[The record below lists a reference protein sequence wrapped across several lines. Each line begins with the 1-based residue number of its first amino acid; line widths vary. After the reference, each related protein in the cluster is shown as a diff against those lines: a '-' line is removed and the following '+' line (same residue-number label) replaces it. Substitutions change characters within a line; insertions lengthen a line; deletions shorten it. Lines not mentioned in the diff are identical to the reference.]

1 MQPHYYRP
9 FAFRQL
15 PDFALMI
22 LLLRFAENDFQSD
35 GAVTRTL
42 ATCRS
47 GVVNF
52 FSPRCV
58 SVPASHPPW
67 EQGRDF

>member
-35 GAVTRTL
+35 GRRDPHSCNVPF
-42 ATCRS
+42 RS
-47 GVVNF
+47 GKFLFAALRVGPGITSAV
-52 FSPRCV
+52 
-58 SVPASHPPW
+58 
-67 EQGRDF
+67 GTGT